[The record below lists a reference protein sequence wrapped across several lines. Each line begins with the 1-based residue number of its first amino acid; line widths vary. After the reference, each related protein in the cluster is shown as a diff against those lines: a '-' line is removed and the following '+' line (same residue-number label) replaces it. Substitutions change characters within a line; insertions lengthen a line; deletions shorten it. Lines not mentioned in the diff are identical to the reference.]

1 MKVNHCLYKWILL
14 IVVLCG
20 LHAQNIAQG
29 SDMIVLKKGKNKTLK
44 TWLAYSQVHFI
55 TIAGNEV
62 RGTVKKIEK
71 DSLFIQIYDE
81 RKNYTPWGTSFWDT
95 IAIGLSRYHYKEI
108 REVIKPQRGFGFI
121 RNGFLFIMG
130 GTAYALLHSING
142 LYLKQP
148 LDPVTM
154 GISGGAVASGLILQ
168 KIHRRTVT
176 LGKRYHLQYIPV
188 K

>member
-1 MKVNHCLYKWILL
+1 MKIIIFISQLILPLFLSIFYNSLY
-14 IVVLCG
+14 
-20 LHAQNIAQG
+20 AQG
-29 SDMIVLKKGKNKTLK
+29 SDMIVLKKGKHRTLK

-62 RGTVKKIEK
+62 AGTIKKIEN
-71 DSLFIQIYDE
+71 DSLFIHIYDE

-95 IAIGLSRYHYKEI
+95 IAVGLSRYHYREI

-121 RNGFLFIMG
+121 RNGLLFIIG
-130 GTAYALLHSING
+130 GTAYAFLHSVNG

-148 LDPVTM
+148 IDPVTM
-154 GISGGAVASGLILQ
+154 AISGGTVASGLVLQ
-168 KIHRRTVT
+168 KIHRRSVP
-176 LGKRYHLQYIPV
+176 LGKLYYLQYISV

>member
-1 MKVNHCLYKWILL
+1 MKIKIFFTRLFLPLILAALCNYLY
-14 IVVLCG
+14 
-20 LHAQNIAQG
+20 AQG
-29 SDMIVLKKGKNKTLK
+29 SDMIVLKKGKHKTLK

-62 RGTVKKIEK
+62 TGTIKKIEK
-71 DSLFIQIYDE
+71 DSLFINIYDE

-95 IAIGLSRYHYKEI
+95 IAVGLSRYHYNEI

-121 RNGFLFIMG
+121 RNGLLFIIG
-130 GTAYALLHSING
+130 GTAYAFLHSVNG

-148 LDPVTM
+148 IDPVTM
-154 GISGGAVASGLILQ
+154 AISGGTVASGLVLQ
-168 KIHRRTVT
+168 KIHRRSVP
-176 LGKRYHLQYIPV
+176 LGKRYYLQYIPV

>member
-14 IVVLCG
+14 MVVLGG
-20 LHAQNIAQG
+20 LHAQSIAQG

-108 REVIKPQRGFGFI
+108 REFIKPQRGFGFI

>member
-1 MKVNHCLYKWILL
+1 MKSTYLFKCLMLYVCLTSL
-14 IVVLCG
+14 FSNL
-20 LHAQNIAQG
+20 QAQG

-62 RGTVKKIEK
+62 SGTIKKIDK
-71 DSLFIQIYDE
+71 DSLFINTYDE
-81 RKNYTPWGTSFWDT
+81 RKQYTPWGTSFWDT
-95 IAIGLSRYHYKEI
+95 IAVGLSRYHYKEI
-108 REVIKPQRGFGFI
+108 REIIKPQRGFGFI
-121 RNGFLFIMG
+121 RNGMLFVIG
-130 GTAYALLHSING
+130 GTAYALLHSVNG

-148 LDPVTM
+148 IDPLTM
-154 GISGGAVASGLILQ
+154 GISGGAVGSGLILR

-176 LGKRYHLQYIPV
+176 LGRKYYLQYIPV

>member
-1 MKVNHCLYKWILL
+1 MKVNHCQYKWILL

-20 LHAQNIAQG
+20 LHAQSIAQG